1 MFIVCCS
8 SSVRSSLSM
17 LTHSRKPTISISQL
31 AKTRPKLVKVR
42 PTVSTAQQ
50 QRILERSPGHDGG
63 NAKVAQLRK
72 EAAIQAA
79 RQKASVVRPKISFGD
94 AVAFASV
101 SKKGMV
107 HKRKQIG
114 GTIQKLGDGKRM
126 KVPTKIV
133 QGGGSRQFAS
143 KWKVTKK

>member
-1 MFIVCCS
+1 
-8 SSVRSSLSM
+8 M
-17 LTHSRKPTISISQL
+17 LTHTLKPTISISQL

-42 PTVSTAQQ
+42 PSVATAKQ
-50 QRILERSPGHDGG
+50 QRVLDRSPGREGG

-72 EAAIQAA
+72 EAAVQVA
-79 RQKASVVRPKISFGD
+79 RQKASVVRPKISFGN
-94 AVAFASV
+94 AVAFACV
-101 SKKGMV
+101 SKKGMA
-107 HKRKQIG
+107 HKRKKIG
-114 GTIQKLGDGKRM
+114 GTIQQLGDGKRM